1 MTLWYL
7 NRSNGYVETETG
19 KPIKDY
25 NDPKY
30 TPVIDKL
37 YTVVGAHVMMDTQ
50 QVFKDFMPAFEKLVQ
65 MAQQRKNQP
74 PQLPPEAQVVKDTS
88 MAETQRKTAADQAKQ
103 AYDQAKLQFDAQK
116 AQLDSQTKIDI
127 ENAKLT
133 HQTIQHATE
142 LATPP
147 PPAALAAQPQG
158 APNGIGQ

>member
-1 MTLWYL
+1 
-7 NRSNGYVETETG
+7 VESSAG
-19 KPIKDY
+19 KPIKNY

-30 TPVIDKL
+30 TPVVDKL

-50 QVFKDFMPAFEKLVQ
+50 QVFKDFMPSFQKLIS
-65 MAQQRKNQP
+65 MAQERKNQP
-74 PQLPPEAQVVKDTS
+74 PQLPPDAQVVKDTS

-103 AYDQAKLQFDAQK
+103 AYEQAKLQFEAQK

-133 HQTIQHATE
+133 HQTIQHANE
-142 LATPP
+142 LAVTP
-147 PPAALAAQPQG
+147 PPAAPAAPQPPQG